1 MVLFLIDFLMLELLL
16 VFLVDLVLFLAEVF
30 AAALFLAL
38 EAADFLLVVEFFLP
52 DFLFAGIFP

>member
-1 MVLFLIDFLMLELLL
+1 MLELLL